1 MWTFMWMISWMPP
14 PASKVQEDLRGTTH
28 LVTGLFGARGISEQ
42 KTRAGRVGDAI
53 GYTLDLK
60 RRLVTVARKN
70 VLRALFGFMRVEQGL
85 SIPFHR
91 MEQLA
96 SWGSRYSHI
105 CRFFEPFTHSLFQ
118 ALQRG
123 RVAANVFIPMIV
135 LLPKEWRVILLFRA
149 MLALTV
155 LRSRTYARAFNSFV
169 LRSGLQ
175 DGCTLMVFDATLTGA
190 GILVYSRSRD
200 ARWAPVGG
208 AIISL
213 EVLEF
218 GSDSSHQ
225 NLAELIAATL
235 AVKLAATLRL
245 PLDGAYMGWEVTV
258 PRP

>member
-1 MWTFMWMISWMPP
+1 MPFAFGPISRAIRWEVQREAWGYVDIYVDDILGAS
-14 PASKVQEDLRGTTH
+14 PASSKVQEDLRGTTH

-42 KTRAGRVGDAI
+42 KTRAGRVGDTI

-105 CRFFEPFTHSLFQ
+105 CRFLEPFTHSLFQ

-123 RVAANVFIPMIV
+123 RVAANVFIPIV

-149 MLALTV
+149 LLALTV
-155 LRSRTYARAFNSFV
+155 LRSRT
-169 LRSGLQ
+169 
-175 DGCTLMVFDATLTGA
+175 
-190 GILVYSRSRD
+190 
-200 ARWAPVGG
+200 
-208 AIISL
+208 
-213 EVLEF
+213 
-218 GSDSSHQ
+218 
-225 NLAELIAATL
+225 
-235 AVKLAATLRL
+235 
-245 PLDGAYMGWEVTV
+245 
-258 PRP
+258 